1 MTKTL
6 VAFFSRADEN
16 YFGGAMRYVKVGNT
30 EIVVNGM
37 KEMIEADTFKIEM
50 KEPYSP
56 VYMTCIEEAKKVF
69 GNNLGEH
76 IFNKWV
82 EKHEYSNDIT
92 MSWYSDLDNECRR
105 KIVDRANELY
115 NK

>member
-1 MTKTL
+1 MNNNEVTNFT
-6 VAFFSRADEN
+6 
-16 YFGGAMRYVKVGNT
+16 Y
-30 EIVVNGM
+30 
-37 KEMIEADTFKIEM
+37 
-50 KEPYSP
+50 
-56 VYMTCIEEAKKVF
+56 YMFNKWCIGEAKKVF